1 MYFDVIINIKNLDLN
16 KIKIDEKSCKN
27 IFIYYN
33 GYVTVKNFNC
43 MKINRVNSLN
53 YIIIELFGYI
63 EESNANKYLT
73 LVLTNESEDT
83 LKKHEELWN
92 KLWNKTRDFIR

>member
-16 KIKIDEKSCKN
+16 KIKIDEKSYKN

-33 GYVTVKNFNC
+33 GHVTVKNLNYV
-43 MKINRVNSLN
+43 KINRVNSLH
-53 YIIIELFGYI
+53 YIIIELFGYV
-63 EESNANKYLT
+63 EESNTNKYLT

-83 LKKHEELWN
+83 LKKYEELWN
-92 KLWNKTRDFIR
+92 KL